1 MQLTQAPAPGAR
13 ALIRDEEWIIQNA
26 DQCNFGGW
34 QLSCIGVSETVR
46 NRHALVLTHLEDI
59 TLIDPA
65 KTELVYDESPTFV
78 ASPILLNPWKSLRP
92 ILTVPISPRAV
103 LLLKD
108 ADSSA
113 RQTFALVWVYQLTF
127 LDSIVVRE

>member
-26 DQCNFGGW
+26 DQCNLGGW

-46 NRHALVLTHLEDI
+46 NRHALFLTQLEDV

-65 KTELVYDESPTFV
+65 KLSWCTTTRPHLSPW
-78 ASPILLNPWKSLRP
+78 L
-92 ILTVPISPRAV
+92 
-103 LLLKD
+103 
-108 ADSSA
+108 
-113 RQTFALVWVYQLTF
+113 
-127 LDSIVVRE
+127 SIGLSE